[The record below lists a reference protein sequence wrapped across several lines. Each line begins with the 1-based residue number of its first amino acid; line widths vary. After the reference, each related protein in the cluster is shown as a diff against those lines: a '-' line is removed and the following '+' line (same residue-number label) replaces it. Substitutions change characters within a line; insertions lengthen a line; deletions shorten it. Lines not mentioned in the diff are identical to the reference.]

1 MTLARGDTAH
11 RAQESYTSN
20 RRKSGVD
27 ILLEIVMIDLVVGLN
42 LINQRK
48 EILFPRI
55 GDIFP
60 LLIGQN
66 TYET

>member
-1 MTLARGDTAH
+1 MTLARDDTAH
-11 RAQESYTSN
+11 QAQEGYTSN
-20 RRKSGVD
+20 RRKPGVD